1 MTPTEKRIHFKIE
14 FSRILELFAA
24 QIYQSPLALL
34 RENTQN
40 AFDAVLMKLH
50 SDPDSRDENYQ
61 PMINVTVDD
70 RQIVVTDN
78 GIGMTSEQMENNY
91 WYAGKSGK
99 NTSAAR
105 AAGVVGTFGIGAM
118 ANFGVA
124 GELSVES
131 ESSSGQRSRSSVRKE
146 ELSTEFDSIS
156 LSSLAPTGS
165 SGTTVSARLAEPGA
179 VSIEEARAY
188 LQEFVRFVDVPVL
201 FNGDSLS
208 GSPLRSLLPSSRH
221 AWSESIEGCALAG
234 IVVADMHVTGM
245 ATGELRVVV
254 DNLVWDFPTT
264 RPGSLVLLQERAGIQ
279 TLRSGFGLSTVAL
292 QSSYQWGGAVD
303 IPVLK
308 PTAGREAL
316 DASSN
321 QMLHQIIRAIDD
333 VVSDCASRHRESYSN
348 EAFLRWVVARKKFDL
363 CGELEVEPRPNRSPE
378 RLESLVRRPNLRY
391 YSGRDE
397 SVIRTHASEEQPLVV
412 LARRSPRRDCELGYL
427 RIVQVP
433 KIDTRPRVTSELPV
447 AEQTVAQ
454 IAVAIRI
461 GRTLEEDY
469 FLPSELRY
477 GEITSGLPL
486 LVQRDGPPP
495 TIFLNP
501 QSDAVRPLFALYEG
515 GYKAFGP
522 FIKDFV
528 RSTVF
533 SRVSHLV
540 PSSTKAGAEEFLRH
554 LRSHRELFEY
564 SGEDKGNLGDIF
576 EELRAGR
583 LTTLQAARR
592 LIDMDRS
599 KLDVSGA
606 TTAPLSTVLKD
617 GSADEL
623 SFDAR
628 PGIDRR
634 DVDTPARIL
643 TSSDS
648 NVDGYTCF
656 LSLTDRVHREKG
668 EFFLQPHTTEVIWGG
683 QKVIFVFQHHSGRF
697 GLYYDILCPRV
708 VGSSGGGRQVSSSLV
723 AKNRTFIPVPS
734 EISEM
739 FLPAGAEVISLDV
752 HCDILYLADDI
763 ETSSESEL
771 DPEAARA

>member
-1 MTPTEKRIHFKIE
+1 MTSTEKRIPFKIE

-50 SDPDSRDENYQ
+50 ALADSPENDYQ
-61 PMINVTVDD
+61 PTIHITVDNN
-70 RQIVVTDN
+70 QIVVADN
-78 GIGMTSEQMENNY
+78 GVGMTAQEIENNY
-91 WYAGKSGK
+91 WYAGRSGK
-99 NTSAAR
+99 NTSTAR

-124 GELSVES
+124 DELSVES
-131 ESSSGQRSRSSVRKE
+131 ESLSGQRTRSSVRKD
-146 ELSTEFDSIS
+146 ELSTEFKSIS
-156 LSSLAPTGS
+156 LSSLPSTGS
-165 SGTTVSARLAEPGA
+165 SGTTVNATLAQPGA
-179 VSIEEARAY
+179 VSIDKARAY
-188 LQEFVRFVDVPVL
+188 LEEFVRFVDVPVY
-201 FNGDSLS
+201 FNGDCLS
-208 GSPLRSLLPSSRH
+208 GSPLTSLLPSTRN
-221 AWSESIEGCALAG
+221 AWAENIRGCALADV
-234 IVVADMHVTGM
+234 VVADMHVTGM

-254 DNLVWDFPTT
+254 DNLVWDFETI
-264 RPGSLVLLQERAGIQ
+264 RPGSMVLLQKRAGIQ

-292 QSSYQWGGAVD
+292 QSPYEWGGAAD

-321 QMLHQIIRAIDD
+321 QLLHQVVRAIDD
-333 VVSDCASRHRESYSN
+333 IASNCASHHRESYSN
-348 EAFLRWVVARKKFDL
+348 DAFLRWVVSRQKFDL
-363 CGELEVEPRPNRSPE
+363 CGELEVEPRPSRTPTQ
-378 RLESLVRRPNLRY
+378 LLALVRHPSLRY
-391 YSGRDE
+391 YTGNDE
-397 SVIRTHASEEQPLVV
+397 NVIRTHASDEQPLVV

-427 RIVQVP
+427 RIAQIP
-433 KIDTRPRVTSELPV
+433 KIDTRPRVKSELPV
-447 AEQTVAQ
+447 TKQTVAQ

-461 GRTLEEDY
+461 GRILEEDY

-477 GEITSGLPL
+477 GEVTGDLPL

-495 TIFLNP
+495 TIYLNP
-501 QSDAVRPLFALYEG
+501 KSDSVHPLFALYEG
-515 GYKAFGP
+515 DYSAFGP

-528 RSTVF
+528 RSTLF
-533 SRVSHLV
+533 PRVSHLV

-564 SGEDKGNLGDIF
+564 SGEDKGNLDDIF

-583 LTTLQAARR
+583 LTTVEAARR

-599 KLDVSGA
+599 QLDVTGSTA
-606 TTAPLSTVLKD
+606 APLSTVVQD
-617 GSADEL
+617 GSAQEL

-634 DVDTPARIL
+634 EIDTSARIL
-643 TSSDS
+643 TTEDS

-668 EFFLQPHTTEVIWGG
+668 DFFLQPHTTDIIWGG

-697 GLYYDILCPRV
+697 GLYYDILCPRI
-708 VGSSGGGRQVSSSLV
+708 VGTSGGGRHVSASIL
-723 AKNRTFIPVPS
+723 AKYRTFIPVPS
-734 EISEM
+734 EITDV
-739 FLPAGAEVISLDV
+739 FLPSGAEIISLDV
-752 HCDILYLADDI
+752 HCDILYLDDDI
-763 ETSSESEL
+763 SISVETDSSVG
-771 DPEAARA
+771 DD